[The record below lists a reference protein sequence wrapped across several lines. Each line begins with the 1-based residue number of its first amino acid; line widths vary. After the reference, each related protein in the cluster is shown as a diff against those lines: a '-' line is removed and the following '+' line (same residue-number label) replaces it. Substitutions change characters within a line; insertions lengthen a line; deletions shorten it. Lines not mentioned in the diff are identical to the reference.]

1 MDNFDLKKYLTEGWL
16 FSESLNKKTMFSNS
30 LTEGQFSWITQDTEQ
45 QIGSEREN
53 TLPFVYMHDDK
64 GNKWLEK
71 NYKGYGVFG
80 SKDYYVLLDQ
90 MNGGSGDR
98 SEGIKLA
105 FNDVATTSG
114 KVLFPALTVSAT
126 ISQNHDFTEEAT
138 NDPNQSWYQEEEED
152 DYNLEDYD
160 EDDDEEDDDEYLNE
174 KIKEIESGLSTK
186 TLASY
191 KTKAS
196 DASKQR
202 NLPTS
207 KVDNRYA
214 GVSRV
219 DKILSFRDEE
229 KEIYEDDD
237 AYLNKNSKR
246 INTDKELK
254 INLKDLTFD
263 QITKIFTDNYKDIQ
277 FTRIQPN
284 GEEGNFYKDHINFL
298 NSDDS
303 LSGIGDEK
311 GWEMWKNQTMKRYGN
326 VVIILKPKSENWFD
340 KISIDD
346 DKFNQDRNNFRMG
359 KQSFIDRNESVSDLS
374 YKLTNKTKK

>member
-53 TLPFVYMHDDK
+53 TLPFVYMHDNK

-71 NYKGYGVFG
+71 NYEGYGVFG
-80 SKDYYVLLDQ
+80 DKDYYVLLDQ

-98 SEGIKLA
+98 SKGIKLA
-105 FNDVATTSG
+105 FDDAATTAG

-126 ISQNHDFTEEAT
+126 ISQNHDFTKEAE

-160 EDDDEEDDDEYLNE
+160 D
-174 KIKEIESGLSTK
+174 
-186 TLASY
+186 
-191 KTKAS
+191 
-196 DASKQR
+196 
-202 NLPTS
+202 
-207 KVDNRYA
+207 
-214 GVSRV
+214 
-219 DKILSFRDEE
+219 F
-229 KEIYEDDD
+229 EDDD
-237 AYLNKNSKR
+237 AYLNENSER
-246 INTDKELK
+246 INTDKEFK

-311 GWEMWKNQTMKRYGN
+311 DWEMWKNQTMKRYGN
-326 VVIILKPKSENWFD
+326 IVIILKPKSKNWFD

-346 DKFNQDRNNFRMG
+346 DKFNQARNNFRMG
-359 KQSFIDRNESVSDLS
+359 KQSFIDREDALGRSTD
-374 YKLTNKTKK
+374 

>member
-1 MDNFDLKKYLTEGWL
+1 
-16 FSESLNKKTMFSNS
+16 
-30 LTEGQFSWITQDTEQ
+30 
-45 QIGSEREN
+45 
-53 TLPFVYMHDDK
+53 
-64 GNKWLEK
+64 
-71 NYKGYGVFG
+71 
-80 SKDYYVLLDQ
+80 
-90 MNGGSGDR
+90 MNGGTGDR
-98 SEGIKLA
+98 SRGINLA
-105 FNDVATTSG
+105 FDKEPDYSG
-114 KVLFPALTVSAT
+114 EVLHPALVVNPNFNWKS
-126 ISQNHDFTEEAT
+126 HDFTEKPED
-138 NDPNQSWYQEEEED
+138 DPNQSWYQEEEED

-254 INLKDLTFD
+254 N
-263 QITKIFTDNYKDIQ
+263 
-277 FTRIQPN
+277 
-284 GEEGNFYKDHINFL
+284 
-298 NSDDS
+298 
-303 LSGIGDEK
+303 
-311 GWEMWKNQTMKRYGN
+311 
-326 VVIILKPKSENWFD
+326 
-340 KISIDD
+340 
-346 DKFNQDRNNFRMG
+346 
-359 KQSFIDRNESVSDLS
+359 
-374 YKLTNKTKK
+374 